1 MKLDY
6 NTAKGSYILRVPRN
20 IHLETEIMETHGFDK
35 SKPLSTLEESVLFT
49 NSPYAALEFFEFGS
63 RRAQNSLALLRETV
77 EKSWRSEAAGGTEIL
92 VPEDQTLWPFQRCG
106 VHYAMEREHAL
117 IGDQPGL
124 GKTAQAIAIS
134 NQARAKSVLVICP
147 ASIRIQWRKMIRAWS
162 TMEGHFLIYPVMGG
176 KSGVH
181 PTAPWTIISYDLART
196 PRFQRVLMQ
205 RRYDH
210 LILDEAHYL
219 KNPEALRTQAIL
231 SDLDGIMSVCDR
243 VTALSGTPLPNRPN
257 ECFTLA
263 NALDPSSID
272 WMSKDDFYYRY
283 NQRTSKPPFEM
294 KGRLGE
300 LQNRLRANFM
310 VRRLKKDVLKQ
321 LPEIQYEVITVD
333 ETGEVKKALEAE
345 EMLGLDPDMLEER
358 GVSPDMVGP
367 ISTVRKLMGV
377 AMAPQVADY
386 VNMVMDGGEEKVF
399 LVAWHHEV
407 MDYLEEHLA
416 KWGVVRVDGRTSAV
430 RSESRKQQ
438 FITQKKP
445 GIFLGQLQAVGTGT
459 DGLQKACQRIVV
471 GEGSWVPGE
480 NQQVVD
486 RLHRGGQEGS
496 VLAEFMVA
504 PGSISEKIFVRS
516 IEKLQDI
523 HSSLDHRRTWK

>member
-1 MKLDY
+1 
-6 NTAKGSYILRVPRN
+6 
-20 IHLETEIMETHGFDK
+20 
-35 SKPLSTLEESVLFT
+35 
-49 NSPYAALEFFEFGS
+49 
-63 RRAQNSLALLRETV
+63 
-77 EKSWRSEAAGGTEIL
+77 
-92 VPEDQTLWPFQRCG
+92 
-106 VHYAMEREHAL
+106 
-117 IGDQPGL
+117 
-124 GKTAQAIAIS
+124 
-134 NQARAKSVLVICP
+134 
-147 ASIRIQWRKMIRAWS
+147 
-162 TMEGHFLIYPVMGG
+162 
-176 KSGVH
+176 
-181 PTAPWTIISYDLART
+181 
-196 PRFQRVLMQ
+196 
-205 RRYDH
+205 
-210 LILDEAHYL
+210 
-219 KNPEALRTQAIL
+219 
-231 SDLDGIMSVCDR
+231 
-243 VTALSGTPLPNRPN
+243 
-257 ECFTLA
+257 
-263 NALDPSSID
+263 
-272 WMSKDDFYYRY
+272 
-283 NQRTSKPPFEM
+283 
-294 KGRLGE
+294 
-300 LQNRLRANFM
+300 M

-523 HSSLDHRRTWK
+523 HSSLDHKRTWK